1 MQHINLIYLFVIFW
15 SIYYKKLHFNFSLYF
30 NNVLEHFLLFIE
42 INLYFMIHLRLIIL
56 LKEYNLL

>member
-42 INLYFMIHLRLIIL
+42 IMKLIL
-56 LKEYNLL
+56 FQYNVKL